1 VAIEPQALIAW
12 LQRSKNRLREL
23 AWGGRAVAAAG
34 CCSASI
40 RLAAELLETC
50 DAQCLQGDA
59 CEDGSQGRA
68 ACPIR
73 AAWLVLALRHTH
85 AMHGSPVFGPV
96 TSVSPEWY
104 FFGSGRN
111 GAHHARRAEARRIVD
126 GPDPRDARQIAKLR
140 VAPRHADKTPL
151 DRLELTKQSPALST
165 LFCKDRV

>member
-59 CEDGSQGRA
+59 
-68 ACPIR
+68 
-73 AAWLVLALRHTH
+73 
-85 AMHGSPVFGPV
+85 
-96 TSVSPEWY
+96 
-104 FFGSGRN
+104 
-111 GAHHARRAEARRIVD
+111 
-126 GPDPRDARQIAKLR
+126 
-140 VAPRHADKTPL
+140 
-151 DRLELTKQSPALST
+151 
-165 LFCKDRV
+165 